1 MELIVSILK
10 VLHVVPAVLRPWPF
24 YALVAVNNRAGLGP
38 PLGDRVD
45 TYMESII
52 KNRTIPCFVFQAT
65 ALITGLTLILL
76 RGVGLGVLVTNAVL
90 GAKFLLLLLIAGVL
104 LYVHFTLQPAID
116 RSFAAAGGSTM
127 TKDLAAQI
135 QTLRLRRKRLAS
147 GCLFAVLTRV
157 LLGGRVGA
165 PSRGGL
171 AAVLGAAIG
180 ASTGRASPGVPPHGW
195 A

>member
-1 MELIVSILK
+1 MELVVSILK
-10 VLHVVPAVLRPWPF
+10 VLHVVTAVLMAWPF
-24 YALVAVNNRAGLGP
+24 YALAAVNNRARLGP

-90 GAKFLLLLLIAGVL
+90 GAKFLLLLLIAGFL

-116 RSFAAAGGSTM
+116 RSFAAAG
-127 TKDLAAQI
+127 
-135 QTLRLRRKRLAS
+135 RRGALPGGGACAPPRGGAP
-147 GCLFAVLTRV
+147 
-157 LLGGRVGA
+157 GGRGGA
-165 PSRGGL
+165 PRRAPRAPLPGRPPARLGL
-171 AAVLGAAIG
+171 
-180 ASTGRASPGVPPHGW
+180 RP
-195 A
+195 